1 MAVSEKCDVF
11 SFGVLAF
18 EILMGKHPGELIPHV
33 QSFNNAPNINLH
45 EILDSRLPPVE
56 QQKLMK
62 EVVLI
67 ANLSIS
73 CLQINPSSRPTMR
86 SITDQMI

>member
-1 MAVSEKCDVF
+1 MLRSLLVSLLINVSSDNFIILIDAELAYTMAVSEKCDVF

-62 EVVLI
+62 EV
-67 ANLSIS
+67 
-73 CLQINPSSRPTMR
+73 
-86 SITDQMI
+86 